1 MASKLYAIEQTQS
14 QGQCRVDGVGRPKF
28 DFHTGPKKPK
38 KIAEDMCRNEST
50 FHVYNCQCGDLYNA
64 RERLGV

>member
-1 MASKLYAIEQTQS
+1 MLASPMA
-14 QGQCRVDGVGRPKF
+14 

-38 KIAEDMCRNEST
+38 KIDEGACRNEST

-64 RERLGV
+64 RQRLGV